1 MKKSVSRVLILEFAL
16 MLMLFFL
23 AGAYALGS
31 PAISMQDTAVTVTAT
46 AGGTATVPVLIT
58 DNPGFAGMD
67 LTFSIPTEWSIT
79 AIPYITVNNEYS
91 IFWDSVNYQ
100 PIGSVVVNP
109 ANGTFLASNSI
120 DYTGSGFLCWIK
132 YAVPLGT
139 ETGTYPVSVTANKI
153 NTATATGINIQ
164 DQFTFTGATVAVTG
178 VDPTIQ
184 TVSLAEPSCLVSGGA
199 SPDQTIQATAI
210 SAKGTDITSKVA
222 WSVSPATTGVT
233 VDATGLVTV
242 GSKAAA
248 GTYTVTASM
257 IDGKTLGGPVSATLT
272 VTRAASIPTTVKI
285 YKDGAQTPVGTDD
298 TIIIPESDITNIYQY
313 SAKTYDQYDEYLDS
327 DTPSFVM
334 QIVGSASVY
343 PTWSSGVL
351 TVTKDV
357 TKDSVVT
364 LTASSSGDPS
374 ITAQASVTAKDIQI
388 TWPTVTP
395 NNTPTY
401 GSTWADVVQIGT
413 GGSASIDS
421 SPLSGVRFYLS
432 DASGVDLSSTI
443 PATGVQNCYLT
454 MTGSFEGRIYEITRT
469 TPINMTVA
477 QKEVGLIWSGY
488 TGLTYNGTAV
498 NVTATATQ
506 LVNGDSC
513 TVTVT
518 GGTETNAGTYTAT
531 TTALSNSNYKLPA
544 AVTQSYVIAKAPLTI
559 TANPNTVIYG
569 DLPDNAGVTYSGFV
583 NAETE
588 TTAAM
593 SGTLGYAYSYAQF
606 DDVGTYTITP
616 SGADYANYAE
626 AYNTG
631 DLTVAQKEVGLSW
644 SGYTGLTYD
653 GSQKNVTATAT
664 QLVNGDSCTVTVTG
678 GTETNAGTYTATTTA
693 LSNSNYKLPAAV
705 TQSYVIDKA
714 PLTITANPNTVIYGD
729 LPGNAG
735 VTYSGFVNGE
745 NGTIASMTGTL
756 TYAYD
761 YVQFGDVGHYTI
773 TPSGADY
780 ANYAEAYNTGDLT
793 VEKKEVGLIWS
804 GYTGLTYNGT
814 AVNVTAT
821 ATQLVNGD
829 SCMVTVT
836 GGTETNAGPYTATAT
851 SLDNSNY
858 KLPAAV
864 TQSYVIAKAPLTI
877 TANPNTVIYGDLPD
891 NAGVTYSGFVNA
903 ETETTAAMSGTLGYA
918 YSYAQFDDVGTYTIT
933 PSGADY
939 ANYAEAYNT
948 GDLTVAQ
955 KEVGLS
961 WSGYTG
967 LTYDGSQKNVTATAT
982 QLVNGDS
989 CMVTVTGGNETNV
1002 GTYTV
1007 TATSLSNSNYKLPA
1021 LVTQSYVIAKATVKF
1036 SFNNGSVRIVGYIPD
1051 NVGSLLP
1058 ADTKSG
1064 FSFSGWSFAGVD
1076 GVYTSLTDGLLTALS
1091 DLGADPVEAT
1101 PIFVPIP
1108 ISGGG
1113 MGGLTQCSITL
1124 AASENGAVTSDLLS
1138 AANGD
1143 KVALTVKPDKY
1154 FALNTLLIADKSGNP
1169 IAYIDA
1175 DGVYSFEM
1183 PGSDVTVS
1191 ATFKFANPFKDV
1203 FEPDYFFDSVKWA
1216 ILNGVTNGVS
1226 DAAFAPYD
1234 VCTRAQTVTFLW
1246 RAAGEPEP
1254 LSSICPF
1261 IDVLPGAYYYK
1272 AVLWAYEEGITL
1284 GTSQT
1289 AFSPFET
1296 VTRGQVVTFLWRYE
1310 GKPAATAVNPFSDVA
1325 ANAYYYD
1332 AVLWA
1337 VEKGITDGVTPATFN
1352 PLDPCLRGQIVTFLY
1367 RDLNQ
1372 AK

>member
-544 AVTQSYVIAKAPLTI
+544 AVTQSYVI
-559 TANPNTVIYG
+559 
-569 DLPDNAGVTYSGFV
+569 
-583 NAETE
+583 
-588 TTAAM
+588 
-593 SGTLGYAYSYAQF
+593 
-606 DDVGTYTITP
+606 
-616 SGADYANYAE
+616 
-626 AYNTG
+626 
-631 DLTVAQKEVGLSW
+631 
-644 SGYTGLTYD
+644 
-653 GSQKNVTATAT
+653 
-664 QLVNGDSCTVTVTG
+664 
-678 GTETNAGTYTATTTA
+678 
-693 LSNSNYKLPAAV
+693 
-705 TQSYVIDKA
+705 DKA

-877 TANPNTVIYGDLPD
+877 TASPKAVIYGDLPD